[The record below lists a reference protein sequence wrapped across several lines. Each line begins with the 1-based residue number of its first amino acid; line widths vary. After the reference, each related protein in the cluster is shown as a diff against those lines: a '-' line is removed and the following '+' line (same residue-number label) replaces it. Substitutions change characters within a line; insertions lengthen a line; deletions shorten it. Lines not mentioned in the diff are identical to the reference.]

1 MHPLIPMR
9 AVISLPA
16 LACLALSA
24 YEARAESSPAASTQP
39 ASTPA
44 TDEAP
49 AAPKP
54 GPKYAYQRYD
64 DDFSYLDGPE
74 DSYVS
79 DFFDPIKRI
88 HLAPDWTLS
97 LGGEVRMRME
107 SETNRNFG
115 SRDPTND
122 TFLLYREI
130 LHADLH
136 YRDLFRVYVEGID
149 ARVADRDLP
158 QSPGM
163 ENTFDF
169 NQLFADLKVLGEEG
183 PLTLRA
189 GRQEMSYGRE
199 RLISKLDWSNQ
210 TRRFDGAKLMY
221 KSREFDVDAFWVKP
235 VFFSTEPYSNSYY
248 THINENMNRK
258 IDHWREEQNFY
269 GVYSTYK
276 GITDH
281 IVDFYFLG
289 LNDRGIFVNANNR
302 PGDLDVYTIGG
313 RFAGKSGQ
321 FDYDI
326 EGAGQWGK
334 WDGDDLKAWMFGSD
348 LGYTFSSAA
357 MTPRI
362 GAGFD
367 YATGDDSPRDHT
379 HGTFNQLYPLGHAHL
394 GYIDLMARQNVI
406 APNLNLTF
414 KPHKSVTARLAWY
427 HFWLDSNLDA
437 LYNSSAIPIR
447 RNTTGSSGNDVGD
460 EVDATILWQMDVH
473 SSLLFGWSHFWP
485 SNFMDSSGYSRD
497 ADYCYVQ
504 YQFKF

>member
-1 MHPLIPMR
+1 MK
-9 AVISLPA
+9 AGISLLA
-16 LACLALSA
+16 LASLALSVLL
-24 YEARAESSPAASTQP
+24 ARAEDNPSTATQP
-39 ASTPA
+39 ADPVAKIPVSA
-44 TDEAP
+44 G
-49 AAPKP
+49 PKP
-54 GPKYAYQRYD
+54 GPKYFNLRYD

-74 DSYVS
+74 DSYVH
-79 DFFDPIKRI
+79 DFFDPIKWI
-88 HLAPDWTLS
+88 HLTPDWTLS
-97 LGGEVRMRME
+97 LGGEFRQRME

-115 SRDPTND
+115 GRDPTND

-130 LHADLH
+130 LQADLR
-136 YRDLFRVYVEGID
+136 YRKLFRVYLEGID
-149 ARVADRDLP
+149 ARVADRGLP
-158 QSPGM
+158 QQPGM
-163 ENTFDF
+163 ENTCDF

-183 PLTLRA
+183 PLTLRV
-189 GRQEMSYGRE
+189 GRQELAYGRE
-199 RLISKLDWSNQ
+199 RILSKLDWSNQ

-221 KSREFDVDAFWVKP
+221 KSKTVDIDAFWTKP
-235 VFFSTEPYSNSYY
+235 VFFSTEPFSNTYY

-276 GITDH
+276 GLPDH
-281 IVDFYFLG
+281 VFDLYFLG

-302 PGDLDVYTIGG
+302 SGDLDVYTIGS
-313 RFAGKSGQ
+313 RFAGKHGP

-326 EGAGQWGK
+326 ECAGQWGK
-334 WDGDDLKAWMFGSD
+334 WDGDDVKAWMFGSD
-348 LGYTFSSAA
+348 AGYTFVNMV

-379 HGTFNQLYPLGHAHL
+379 HGTFNQLYPLGHAYL
-394 GYIDLMARQNVI
+394 GYIDLVGRQNII
-406 APNLNLTF
+406 APNLNLSF

-427 HFWLDSNLDA
+427 HFWLDSHLDA
-437 LYNSSAIPIR
+437 LYNAGGIPIR

-460 EVDATILWQMDVH
+460 ELDATVLWQLDVH

-485 SNFMDSSGYSRD
+485 SNFIDSSGLSRD
-497 ADYCYVQ
+497 ADFCYVQ